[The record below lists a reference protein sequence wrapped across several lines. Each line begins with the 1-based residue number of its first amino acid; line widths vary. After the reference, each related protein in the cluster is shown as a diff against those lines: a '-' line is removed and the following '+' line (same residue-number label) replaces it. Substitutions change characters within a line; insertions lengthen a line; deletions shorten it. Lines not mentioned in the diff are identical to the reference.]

1 MSANAG
7 GPAERMA
14 PITKGSPLTLG
25 AGCRG
30 ILCGT
35 AGTANITVGGS
46 ALVNV
51 PMQQGYNP
59 IRVESV
65 QAGGTADNMWALY

>member
-7 GPAERMA
+7 GPAERMELVV
-14 PITKGSPLTLG
+14 KGSPLTSG
-25 AGCRG
+25 TGCRG

-35 AGTANITVGGS
+35 PGTANITVAGQ

-59 IRVESV
+59 IRVQSV

>member
-7 GPAERMA
+7 GPAEKMEQV
-14 PITKGSPLTLG
+14 TKGTPFVNGTGS
-25 AGCRG
+25 RG

-35 AGTANITVGGS
+35 PGTANITVGGV

-59 IRVESV
+59 LRVQSV
-65 QAGGTADNMWALY
+65 QAGGTADNMWALF

>member
-7 GPAERMA
+7 GPAEAMELVV
-14 PITKGSPLTLG
+14 KGSPLVKGT
-25 AGCRG
+25 GCRG

-35 AGTANITVGGS
+35 AGTANITVGGQ
-46 ALVNV
+46 ALANV

-59 IRVESV
+59 LRVQSV